1 MNVASRGRAARGV
14 LVAFLLTAALF
25 CAGAYAARA
34 DNAGSTSSSPAATV
48 HIKNFAYSPSPATI
62 KTGET
67 VLFINDDPVP
77 HTVTATEAKTFDS
90 GNMDQNGKWQYTF
103 TKAGTYTYLCT
114 YHTYMK
120 GSVVVKDAQ

>member
-1 MNVASRGRAARGV
+1 MNVFLPRAAA
-14 LVAFLLTAALF
+14 LVITAFL
-25 CAGAYAARA
+25 AGSGGLARA
-34 DNAGSTSSSPAATV
+34 DSSGSSSPAATV

-67 VLFINDDPVP
+67 ILFINDDPVP
-77 HTVTATEAKTFDS
+77 HTVTATNAKAFDS
-90 GNMDQNGKWQYTF
+90 GNMDQSGKWRYTF

-120 GSVVVKDAQ
+120 GSVVVKDAE